1 VGLNKKG
8 WSCGLY
14 LKSGTNVKEIDE
26 DRNAKV
32 VIGAKL
38 DFQTY
43 VGGNKC
49 LHKETWSQV
58 PGGNAPYVDSQR
70 VESCSECEE
79 AVSL

>member
-1 VGLNKKG
+1 M
-8 WSCGLY
+8 Y
-14 LKSGTNVKEIDE
+14 LRAVKYGSKSGTNVKEIDE

-32 VIGAKL
+32 VIGAKF
-38 DFQTY
+38 DFQAY

-49 LHKETWSQV
+49 LHKDTCSQE
-58 PGGNAPYVDSQR
+58 PGGNASYLDSQR